1 MSLFFASYQGRF
13 SLRSLGSWMVR
24 KMIWSVAVSKTN
36 NNANRRCNNFLLLSS
51 FFFVFYC
58 LRRSRVIASIEN
70 HQSERSARGT
80 LELLTIRWKSRKQIS
95 RNQFRAYRIFIP
107 ERYENWIVRLM
118 VLFRLVAPSDFIFPL
133 ENWLNPAVLL
143 AAVTIFLSR
152 IARID
157 RYISQT
163 SRHLNNIQFRS

>member
-1 MSLFFASYQGRF
+1 
-13 SLRSLGSWMVR
+13 
-24 KMIWSVAVSKTN
+24 MIWPVAVSKTN
-36 NNANRRCNNFLLLSS
+36 NNANRRCNNFLLPSP
-51 FFFVFYC
+51 FFVFYC
-58 LRRSRVIASIEN
+58 PRRSKVIASIES

-95 RNQFRAYRIFIP
+95 RNSFRAYRIFIP
-107 ERYENWIVRLM
+107 GRYENWIVRLM
-118 VLFRLVAPSDFIFPL
+118 VLFRLVSPSDFIFPL
-133 ENWLNPAVLL
+133 ENWPNPAVHL

-163 SRHLNNIQFRS
+163 SRHLNNMQLRS